1 MLLWILIILVGA
13 AAACFF
19 ADAVKPQAWIAR
31 GLFLLS
37 LAFFIN
43 LLNQAV

>member
-1 MLLWILIILVGA
+1 MLTWIIIVLVGA
-13 AAACFF
+13 AAVCFF

-37 LAFFIN
+37 LAFLVN
-43 LLNQAV
+43 LVNMAV